1 VGRERSHTYTF
12 KSSAYYAHVERTV
25 GYPVS
30 MTLSDIRM
38 GVVRGISY
46 GLFGAPDAFAEPARD
61 LGARLQRVYVY
72 WSQVQPRPGQWAWDT
87 VDAIL
92 AQTPADTELWLTV
105 CSSSP
110 WATRTAT
117 DFLPPSPAKDL
128 ATYRDFVGRLV
139 GRCRGRVR
147 FWQCDNEPS
156 NAGLLWAGTAEEY
169 VAQLSIMYGAVKRED
184 RDAFVVLGG
193 CGYDALTCEPD
204 DPPRLFFDQVV
215 DEGRDAFDLFSVNL
229 YGDPAR
235 VPEFIGTARE
245 LMRRHGYVKP
255 VVVGEHG
262 GPVPFEFPEAEAA
275 MGAVLAGAFTEHPGP
290 QSSESLKEQQGLQTP
305 EVKAMTALYQ
315 RAAHLPPRLAM
326 FLEGCPPELEAR
338 RHRINCRQLVTR
350 TLLALSQDVK
360 RIAYWN
366 LAVEVPAKVDPLQ
379 MMHLFFGKL
388 TLLEYEDG
396 VLKLR
401 RPAADTFAL
410 LEEQLAGA
418 TAVRRTTVDERPSLY
433 AVEVDRPERGPLLV
447 LWERRE
453 AFDGE
458 TLPPDPIEWPW
469 ADSSATAVDVFGVA
483 VPFEVQSGQIRLS
496 ISDTPVFLS
505 SGFTRAAGHG
515 S

>member
-1 VGRERSHTYTF
+1 
-12 KSSAYYAHVERTV
+12 
-25 GYPVS
+25 
-30 MTLSDIRM
+30 MTLSDIRV

-46 GLFGAPDAFAEPARD
+46 GLFGLPDAFAEAARD
-61 LGARLQRVYVY
+61 LGAGLLRVYVY
-72 WSQVQPRPGQWAWDT
+72 WSQVQPRPGEWVWDT

-92 AQTPADTELWLTV
+92 AQTPEDTELWLTV
-105 CSSSP
+105 CSSSS

-117 DFLPPSPAKDL
+117 DFLPPSPANDQRE
-128 ATYRDFVGRLV
+128 YGEFVRRLV

-156 NAGLLWAGTAEEY
+156 NTGLLWAGTAEEY
-169 VAQLSIMYGAVKRED
+169 VAQLSTMYDAVKRED

-193 CGYDALTCEPD
+193 CGYDALTSEAGE
-204 DPPRLFFDQVV
+204 PPRRFFDQVA

-245 LMRRHGYVKP
+245 LMRSRGYVKP
-255 VVVGEHG
+255 IVVGEHG

-275 MGAVLAGAFTEHPGP
+275 MGAVMAEAFGEPSGAEPPGT
-290 QSSESLKEQQGLQTP
+290 QSTESLLEQQGLETP

-315 RAAHLPPRLAM
+315 KADDLPPRLAM
-326 FLEGCPPELEAR
+326 FLEGCPADLEAR
-338 RHRINCRQLVTR
+338 RHRINCRQVVTR
-350 TLLALSQDVK
+350 TLLALSEGVM
-360 RIAYWN
+360 RTAYWD
-366 LAVEVPAKVDPLQ
+366 LALEVPAKVDPRQ

-388 TLLEYEDG
+388 TLLEYQDG
-396 VLKLR
+396 ALATR

-410 LEEQLAGA
+410 LADQLAGA

-458 TLPPDPIEWPW
+458 TQPPDPIDWPW
-469 ADSSATAVDVFGVA
+469 PGSTATAVDAFGVA
-483 VPFEVQSGQIRLS
+483 VPFEVQSGQIKLS

-505 SGFTRAAGHG
+505 
-515 S
+515 